1 MNQEET
7 IEIFTVLLN
16 SLKNKGLK
24 KTINILKGE
33 TNPVNNVQLDSNTIF
48 IVDAVCSEFHVTFSD
63 ITNAKYSRG
72 QNKYIIGFIVYYL
85 YQSTTLRIIQKNVFF
100 NLTKALL
107 STYKQLI
114 FDLEKDKLNNEKY
127 ILTKQILDWKINK
140 IKTNGKSN

>member
-7 IEIFTVLLN
+7 IEIFTVLLH

-33 TNPVNNVQLDSNTIF
+33 TNQVNNIELDNNSTF
-48 IVDAVCSEFHVTFSD
+48 IVDTVCAEFNIIFSD

-72 QNKYIIGFIVYYL
+72 ENKYIIGFIVYYL
-85 YQSTTLRIIQKNVFF
+85 YQSTTLRIIQKNVFC

-114 FDLEKDKLNNEKY
+114 FDLYKDKLNNEKY
-127 ILTKQILDWKINK
+127 IIIKTILDWKINK